1 MGDRRGPPAAHAH
14 DVRHCGLDL
23 PRAADILHARRE
35 SGEECRFARGLS
47 FSVFVAD
54 GTSAIVDL
62 TSYDTSGQG
71 CLLIHD
77 RRLVLALAGLAE
89 MVWRMAA
96 PTASDEP
103 GTLDRQSHL
112 ILSLLTA
119 GATDATIAARLGISQ
134 RTVERKVRVLME
146 RLGAATRFQAGV
158 QAARR
163 GWL

>member
-1 MGDRRGPPAAHAH
+1 M
-14 DVRHCGLDL
+14 
-23 PRAADILHARRE
+23 
-35 SGEECRFARGLS
+35 
-47 FSVFVAD
+47 FVAD